1 MTEHATGPRRAF
13 AVLGLAVASPVCA
26 EFVQGYLPITGDPL
40 GLLAALLI
48 LAPLYGGAALLIREA
63 AVRTGRGW
71 PGILL
76 LAASFGVLQA
86 GIIDMS
92 LFLGPQTGVPAF
104 DEAGIV
110 TQVVAGV
117 SASSATTWVAGHV
130 IMSIG
135 TPIALFDWAAPG
147 LRGRPWLGPFGIG
160 VTALLFAGA
169 AALIHIDQRGP
180 AAPPWWGLA
189 GAGAVA
195 ALLAAAAFTPVGRPL
210 RRVPGRTTPRV
221 VWLLVGAFLGKLT
234 LDVLP
239 ATWLGVAMA
248 WALLAAGIAAIVYM
262 ARSPAWSARHSAALA
277 SGALLAWTVVGFLA
291 PNLPDVV
298 PLHRYLHNAA
308 FALVAGAVA
317 AAVLRS
323 SSSASQGA
331 ALRGD
336 R

>member
-1 MTEHATGPRRAF
+1 MTEHARGRRRAC
-13 AVLGLAVASPVCA
+13 AVLGLAVAAPVCA

-48 LAPLYGGAALLIREA
+48 LSPLYGGAALLIRES

-86 GIIDMS
+86 GIIDLS

-104 DEAGIV
+104 DVAGTV

-117 SASSATTWVAGHV
+117 SAYAATTWVCGHV

-135 TPIALFDWAAPG
+135 TPVALFDWAAPG
-147 LRGRPWLGPFGIG
+147 LRGRPWLGPFGIA
-160 VTALLFAGA
+160 VTAVLFVCV
-169 AALIHIDQRGP
+169 AALIQVDQRGTATLP
-180 AAPPWWGLA
+180 LWEMA
-189 GAGAVA
+189 GAGTVA

-210 RRVPGRTTPRV
+210 RRVPGRTAPPA
-221 VWLLVGAFLGKLT
+221 VWLLVGAFLGKLS

-248 WALLAAGIAAIVYM
+248 WALLAAGMAAIVYV

-277 SGALLAWTVVGFLA
+277 AGALLAWTVVGFLA
-291 PNLPDVV
+291 PDLPDVE

-308 FALVAGAVA
+308 FALAAGAVA
-317 AAVLRS
+317 VAVLRS
-323 SSSASQGA
+323 PSSASQGA
-331 ALRGD
+331 DWGGD
-336 R
+336 Q